1 MIQEQKYIHV
11 ILVIFNV
18 YMNFQKKYINKDK
31 FKIMMINT
39 INFIVH
45 IAIIIIKLLKI
56 WEIILWQKH

>member
-56 WEIILWQKH
+56 WEIILWQKY